1 MTLRLIR
8 NFIWEGNE
16 SGGGR
21 DWFFSYYME
30 EVQGL
35 EKNAR
40 AFLMK
45 VAIGG
50 RSFDRILL
58 EFSKGG
64 ISRNENSSHLH
75 DIFYPLIL
83 ESLIFNR

>member
-1 MTLRLIR
+1 MV
-8 NFIWEGNE
+8 
-16 SGGGR
+16 
-21 DWFFSYYME
+21 FSYYME

-64 ISRNENSSHLH
+64 ISRNEINSSHLH

-83 ESLIFNR
+83 ESLILNR

>member
-50 RSFDRILL
+50 AKF
-58 EFSKGG
+58 
-64 ISRNENSSHLH
+64 
-75 DIFYPLIL
+75 
-83 ESLIFNR
+83 